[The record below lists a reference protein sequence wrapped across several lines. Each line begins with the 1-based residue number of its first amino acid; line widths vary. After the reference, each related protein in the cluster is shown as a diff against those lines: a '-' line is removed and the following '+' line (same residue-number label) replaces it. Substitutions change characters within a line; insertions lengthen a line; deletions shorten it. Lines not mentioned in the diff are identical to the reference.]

1 MPQRFTPAFILP
13 VLVALSVACADAQ
26 HLNHTGHTGATHT
39 PANSSANPSPL
50 RLVSGTVVAVPP
62 GIKETAAFLVLS
74 NPTDKPV
81 VLKAASTPVAGHAML
96 MVTTKSG
103 ALSGMKAV
111 PTLTVPARGT
121 LKMGHMGD
129 HVMLMDLKRPLK
141 VGEKLTFTL
150 TDTAGR
156 TLNVAATVRKP

>member
-1 MPQRFTPAFILP
+1 MTAKTYTSAAP
-13 VLVALSVACADAQ
+13 V
-26 HLNHTGHTGATHT
+26 T
-39 PANSSANPSPL
+39 
-50 RLVSGTVVAVPP
+50 
-62 GIKETAAFLVLS
+62 
-74 NPTDKPV
+74 
-81 VLKAASTPVAGHAML
+81 LKAVSTPVAGHAML

-103 ALSGMKAV
+103 AMSGMQAA

-156 TLNVAATVRKP
+156 TVQVAATVRKP